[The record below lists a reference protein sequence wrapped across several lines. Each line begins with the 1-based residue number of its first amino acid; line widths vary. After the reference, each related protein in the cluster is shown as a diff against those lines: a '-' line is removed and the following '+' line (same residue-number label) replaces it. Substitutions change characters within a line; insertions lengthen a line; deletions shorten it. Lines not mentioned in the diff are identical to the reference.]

1 MYNNSGKQLC
11 VNVYNMHEQCVILMF
26 SYIKAYLLLV
36 GVGVV
41 WFIDFI
47 IYMYIRDC
55 ILMEG

>member
-1 MYNNSGKQLC
+1 MRYMCNNSGKQLC
-11 VNVYNMHEQCVILMF
+11 VNVYNMHEQCVI

-47 IYMYIRDC
+47 IYMYIHDC
-55 ILMEG
+55 ILMAG